1 MPPKIVDF
9 IPKKVVPIP
18 KKVDYIPEIVAYPPN
33 KKSPQKAIF
42 LAQSKII
49 HYLCSIITLNYL
61 LMRYLIP
68 IELWIFS
75 VDDELLW
82 EGYFYYAISERRI
95 TEIVNFTLNC
105 ENKEGLFE
113 NMPRRIL
120 ESISKKADKMSRK
133 IILDEKIPVINY
145 RLSLPKY
152 LPIGILLLFPEIVWK
167 ELNLDGLFDA
177 YDVRTIDE
185 LWRIEELQPSI
196 IEGK

>member
-1 MPPKIVDF
+1 
-9 IPKKVVPIP
+9 
-18 KKVDYIPEIVAYPPN
+18 
-33 KKSPQKAIF
+33 
-42 LAQSKII
+42 
-49 HYLCSIITLNYL
+49 
-61 LMRYLIP
+61 MRYLIP

-75 VDDELLW
+75 VNDELLW

-113 NMPRRIL
+113 NMPQRIL

-152 LPIGILLLFPEIVWK
+152 LPIGILLLFSKIVLN
-167 ELNLDGLFDA
+167 ELNLEGLFDA
-177 YDVRTIDE
+177 YEVRSIDE
-185 LWRIEELQPSI
+185 LWNIEDLKPLLCE
-196 IEGK
+196 

>member
-1 MPPKIVDF
+1 
-9 IPKKVVPIP
+9 
-18 KKVDYIPEIVAYPPN
+18 
-33 KKSPQKAIF
+33 
-42 LAQSKII
+42 
-49 HYLCSIITLNYL
+49 
-61 LMRYLIP
+61 MRYLIP

-113 NMPRRIL
+113 NMPQRIQ

-145 RLSLPKY
+145 RFSLPKY
-152 LPIGILLLFPEIVWK
+152 LPIGILLLFPKIVLN
-167 ELNLDGLFDA
+167 ELNLEGLFDA
-177 YDVRTIDE
+177 YEVRSIDE
-185 LWRIEELQPSI
+185 LWNIEDLKPLLCE
-196 IEGK
+196 

>member
-1 MPPKIVDF
+1 
-9 IPKKVVPIP
+9 
-18 KKVDYIPEIVAYPPN
+18 
-33 KKSPQKAIF
+33 
-42 LAQSKII
+42 
-49 HYLCSIITLNYL
+49 
-61 LMRYLIP
+61 MRYLIP

-95 TEIVNFTLNC
+95 TEIVNFSLNC

-113 NMPRRIL
+113 NMPQRIL

-152 LPIGILLLFPEIVWK
+152 LPIGILFLFPKIVLN
-167 ELNLDGLFDA
+167 ELNLEGLFDA
-177 YDVRTIDE
+177 YEVRSIDE
-185 LWRIEELQPSI
+185 LWNIEDLKPLLCE
-196 IEGK
+196 